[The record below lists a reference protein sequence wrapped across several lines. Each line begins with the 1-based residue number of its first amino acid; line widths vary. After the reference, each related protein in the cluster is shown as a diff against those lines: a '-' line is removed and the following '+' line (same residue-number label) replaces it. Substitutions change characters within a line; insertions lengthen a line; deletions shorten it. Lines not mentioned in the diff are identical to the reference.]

1 VTGRRLRIAMVGQRG
16 VPATFGGVE
25 RHVEELGSRLAE
37 RGHEVTV
44 YGRTNYV
51 RERRT
56 EYRGMHVRNLPTVNS
71 KHLDAIVH
79 SGISTLDAMFR
90 GTDVVHYHA
99 IGPGLPSFL
108 PRYLSSARVVQTV
121 HGRDAERAK
130 WGPAA
135 RIVLRTAEW
144 MSAHVPDATIVV
156 ARNLAEHY
164 GRSYRRR
171 TWVIPNGV
179 EPGEQRPA
187 VAITDRW
194 DLSRGSYALFVGRLV
209 PEKAPDLL
217 VRAWQDIGGDR
228 KLVIAGGSSFTD
240 DYVRSLER
248 LAAQDDRVVLAGYV
262 FGTALEEL
270 YANAAAFVLPSALE
284 GLPLTLLEAAAY
296 GTPIVA
302 SDIPPHLEVLD
313 DDAPGHRL
321 FSAGSETSL
330 IEALGRS
337 FRDPDAE
344 TEGAVK
350 LRDRVL
356 ETYRWDTVV
365 DETERLYR
373 HVLGIR

>member
-1 VTGRRLRIAMVGQRG
+1 MIDRPLRIAMVGQRG

-25 RHVEELGSRLAE
+25 RHVEELGSRLAA
-37 RGHEVTV
+37 RGHVVTV

-51 RERRT
+51 REPRT
-56 EYRGMHVRNLPTVNS
+56 EYRGMRVRNLPTVNS

-79 SGISTLDAMFR
+79 SAISTLDAMRR
-90 GTDVVHYHA
+90 GVDIVHYHA

-108 PRYLSSARVVQTV
+108 PRYLSSAKVIQTV

-135 RIVLRTAEW
+135 RTVLQTAEW
-144 MSAHVPDATIVV
+144 LSAHVPDATIVV

-164 GRSYRRR
+164 GRTYRRR

-179 EPGEQRPA
+179 EPGERRPVVTIA
-187 VAITDRW
+187 DRW
-194 DLSRGSYALFVGRLV
+194 DLAPGSYALFVGRLV
-209 PEKAPDLL
+209 PEKAPDML
-217 VRAWQDIGGDR
+217 VRAWRRLRTER
-228 KLVIAGGSSFTD
+228 KLVIAGGSSYTD

-248 LAAQDDRVVLAGYV
+248 LAAQDERVVLAGYV
-262 FGTALEEL
+262 FGAPLEEL

-296 GTPIVA
+296 GTPIIA

-313 DDAPGHRL
+313 EDAPGHR
-321 FSAGSETSL
+321 FFRAGSERSL
-330 IEALGRS
+330 VDAIERS
-337 FRDPDAE
+337 FEDPAAE
-344 TEGAVK
+344 AEGAAK

-356 ETYRWDTVV
+356 ETYRWDSVV

-373 HVLGIR
+373 HVLGSR

>member
-1 VTGRRLRIAMVGQRG
+1 MVGQRG

-51 RERRT
+51 REPRT

-79 SGISTLDAMFR
+79 SAISTLDAMIR
-90 GTDVVHYHA
+90 GVDVVHYHA

-108 PRYLSSARVVQTV
+108 PRYLSRARVVQTV

-156 ARNLAEHY
+156 AQNLAEHY

-179 EPGEQRPA
+179 EPGERRPA

-194 DLSRGSYALFVGRLV
+194 DLSPGSYALFVGRLV

-217 VRAWQDIGGDR
+217 VRAWRHVEGDR
-228 KLVIAGGSSFTD
+228 KLVSAGGSSFTD

-262 FGTALEEL
+262 FGSPLEEL

-321 FSAGSETSL
+321 FRAGSEDSL
-330 IEALGRS
+330 LEALARS
-337 FRDPDAE
+337 FRDPEAE
-344 TEGAVK
+344 TEGAAK

-356 ETYRWDTVV
+356 ESYRWDMVV

-373 HVLGIR
+373 HVLGIG